1 MSARGVGLQGL
12 EAVSL
17 ADYLCALGVLRAVA
31 TQADPSATLA
41 WRRGVPIL
49 DSALSGDELVGWL
62 AEEFTPSPIISPWN
76 AGSGFNGNGKSK
88 EAERTLAA
96 VEDST
101 APRLG
106 PLREAVAVGRTVV
119 AEGRTRGWAG
129 GTMWSEKHKTSL
141 LTLCRNRLPEN
152 VLPWL
157 DAAFALDLEDV
168 SYNPLAGTGGNLG
181 RQELSVGYL
190 QQVLNTTLDT
200 QGRSL
205 AWARSALTGVEGA
218 PYLRGAV
225 GQYDPGRGGGIHS
238 SAFEKLDD
246 AGFINPWRVVLTCEG
261 LLLFASSVARRN
273 NATGLASPFVVRSTP
288 YGYSTAADENSKG
301 EFWAPLWER
310 PARLSEL
317 AALLSEGRAQYRGRQ
332 ARNGFDFARAAG
344 SLGVDRNITAFRRF
358 VIVERLGQNPLAAR
372 AGDVPVGPRARQLTL
387 LNEAFDWVDRLR
399 DPMPA
404 GVASLARR
412 AKASMFALA
421 AGTVDPDAEAA
432 VFVRRFGQ
440 LHEAVARSSQ
450 MRGKIRPFQARERPS
465 WRPAWLGGEL
475 SLAATLAGLAHRP
488 GGPPALRPLLTRCT
502 VQPPGRLVWSQGAPP
517 SGVDLDGDTLPRAL
531 AAAHQHR
538 LWEVAA
544 QAADQGL
551 MPPVSYAPA
560 TKALP
565 RPGLVQDFLDGM
577 LDDQLLAE
585 LLCGLL
591 ILGWRTTVRPP
602 LEEAIGRPLG
612 TALATLLPFYGDALP
627 PMRSPLHPDRAPFN
641 PVLRPRPDWANRL
654 RAGHVEPV
662 LADARNRLRQAHCPP
677 IPTPRDPPALVD
689 GTRLAATLLIP
700 ADTDIRARAL
710 TQISV
715 TARLPHANQQTNH
728 QQTKDTV
735 S

>member
-1 MSARGVGLQGL
+1 MSVRGVGLQGM

-31 TQADPSATLA
+31 TQADPGATLA
-41 WRRGVPIL
+41 WRQGVPIL
-49 DSALSGDELVGWL
+49 DSTLSGENLVGWL
-62 AEEFTPSPIISPWN
+62 SEEFTPSPIISPWN

-96 VEDST
+96 VEETTD
-101 APRLG
+101 PRLG

-119 AEGRTRGWAG
+119 AEGRARGWAG

-152 VLPWL
+152 ALPWL

-168 SYNPLAGTGGNLG
+168 SYNPLAGTGGNFR
-181 RQELSVGYL
+181 RQELSAGYL
-190 QQVLNTTLDT
+190 QQVLNATLDAH
-200 QGRSL
+200 GRSL
-205 AWARSALTGVEGA
+205 AWARSTLTGVEGA

-225 GQYDPGRGGGIHS
+225 GQYDPGRVGGIHS
-238 SAFEKLDD
+238 SVFEKLDD

-273 NATGLASPFVVRSTP
+273 HATGLASPFVVRSTP
-288 YGYSTAADENSKG
+288 YGYSTAADENGKG

-317 AALLSEGRAQYRGRQ
+317 EQLLGEGRAQYRGRQ

-387 LNEAFDWVDRLR
+387 LNEAFDWVERLR
-399 DPMPA
+399 GPMPA

-421 AGTVDPDAEAA
+421 AGTAEPDVETA

-450 MRGKIRPFQARERPS
+450 MRGKTRPFQPRERPS

-475 SLAATLAGLAHRP
+475 SLAAALASLSHRP

-502 VQPPGRLVWSQGAPP
+502 NQPSRRLAWSQGAPP
-517 SGVDLDGDTLPRAL
+517 SGVDLDGATLPRAL

-544 QAADQGL
+544 QAADQGA
-551 MPPVSYAPA
+551 MPSVSYATA
-560 TKALP
+560 TQAP
-565 RPGLVQDFLDGM
+565 PGSGLVQDFLDGL

-585 LLCGLL
+585 LLRGLL

-602 LEEAIGRPLG
+602 VEETPDPPLR

-627 PMRSPLHPDRAPFN
+627 LMRSQLHPERAPFS

-654 RAGHVEPV
+654 RAGRIEPV

-677 IPTPRDPPALVD
+677 IPTPRDLPTLVD

-700 ADTDIRARAL
+700 AHTDLRARAL
-710 TQISV
+710 TQVSV
-715 TARLPHANQQTNH
+715 TARLPRPYQQKNH
-728 QQTKDTV
+728 QQTKDAV